1 MSDVSRKPIPSLSI
15 ANGSPKLE
23 NVPEGQQW
31 ASKGFEKVDLEKGT
45 ARPETENIT
54 TEQLDH
60 LDPPVPAYKR
70 VITGFGDFGDQHFA
84 FGKTKTFHWK
94 KPDGDKKNAN
104 KRLSVQSRRL
114 SQRFGQEIQGEKK
127 YLGLSKRSFLLS
139 LAALIVIVLAVSIAL
154 GVGLKKI
161 HRYVP
166 AIGT

>member
-1 MSDVSRKPIPSLSI
+1 MSDVSRKPVPSLSI

-31 ASKGFEKVDLEKGT
+31 ASKDHGKVDLEKGT
-45 ARPETENIT
+45 VQLEANGIS
-54 TEQLDH
+54 TEQVDH
-60 LDPPVPAYKR
+60 LDPPIPAYKR
-70 VITGFGDFGDQHFA
+70 VITGFGNFGDQNFA
-84 FGKTKTFHWK
+84 FAKTRTFHWRK
-94 KPDGDKKNAN
+94 QGLDKKNAN
-104 KRLSVQSRRL
+104 NRLSVQSKRV

-139 LAALIVIVLAVSIAL
+139 LAALIAIVLAVSIAL

-166 AIGT
+166 AIGI